1 MELTAFLAM
10 VRKDLLLFF
19 SDRRSVIVAFAVP
32 IFIGSFIGSIT
43 GGNGGNNGGRPRV
56 SLSIADED
64 GSAISKAIVA
74 NAFADPNLRVT
85 SVSADEAKSRVK
97 KGTDAVAVI
106 IPPAFADATVQ
117 ALRTR
122 DGVKPQLSVFYDPTR
137 AIEAQLAEGEMAQHI
152 ISAISTALNL
162 PRPSPPFTVVAEAL
176 TSRDNVPYNA
186 YAHAFA
192 GMGIQFLLFSA
203 LNLGIEM
210 LVERERGLW
219 ARLRSA
225 PISRFLIVSAKIASI
240 TIVSLM
246 TLLVSFGFAMMFFRV
261 RIAGSYVGFMAVAI
275 ACSMMAAGFGLLVAA
290 VGNSPKTARGVST
303 LATLIMVMLGGAWV
317 PTFVFPKW
325 LQQLTVIVP
334 VRWAVDG
341 LDATTWRGL
350 GLSSAVTPTLVLF
363 GFAAAFTA
371 IALRRFRWEEG

>member
-1 MELTAFLAM
+1 MGLTAFVAM

-19 SDRRSVIVAFAVP
+19 SDRRAVIVAFAVP

-43 GGNGGNNGGRPRV
+43 GGSGRNDGRPKV
-56 SLSIADED
+56 AVSIADQD
-64 GSAISKAIVA
+64 GSSISKAIVA
-74 NAFADPNLRVT
+74 ETFADPNLRIT
-85 SVSADEAKSRVK
+85 SVTADEAKDRVR
-97 KGTDAVAVI
+97 KGTDAAAVV
-106 IPPAFADATVQ
+106 IPAGFGDGSLQ
-117 ALRTR
+117 ALRQR
-122 DGVKPQLSVFYDPTR
+122 EGEKPKLGIFYDPSR
-137 AIEAQLAEGEMAQHI
+137 QIEVQLVQGVMAQHI
-152 ISAISTALNL
+152 MSGISTALNL
-162 PRPSPPFTVVAEAL
+162 PRPGPPFTVLAEPL
-176 TSRDNVPYNA
+176 TSRENVPYNA
-186 YAHAFA
+186 FAHAFA

-210 LVERERGLW
+210 LVEREKGLW

-225 PISRFLIVSAKIASI
+225 PVSRFLIVGGKIASI

-246 TLLVSFGFAMMFFRV
+246 TLLVSFGFAMMFFKV

-303 LATLIMVMLGGAWV
+303 LATLVMVMLGGAWV

-350 GLSSAVTPTLVLF
+350 GLSSAVTPTLALL
-363 GFAAAFTA
+363 GFTIVFTA
-371 IALRRFRWEEG
+371 IALRRFRWEES